1 MSVPPPP
8 ASTTKSPLGA
18 ADLTAAEALAAFCTH
33 LASERRAAANTV
45 EAYQRDLANFLGFV
59 AGRLRRPPHLGD
71 LGRLGRH
78 DVIAW
83 LAHRRSEDGL
93 SAASRARAA
102 SALRSFFR
110 FLDRRLDTPNARAL
124 LFETPRR
131 PLRLPRPLP
140 KDLAR
145 DALASAAD
153 GDGAHAEAPEWVCA
167 RDAAILA
174 LLYGAGLRLSEAL
187 SLTSRDLPAPATLR
201 VTGKGG
207 KVRLIPLIAPV
218 REAVDAYAAKLPQAL
233 ALDEP
238 IFRGVRGGP
247 INPRIVQRLM
257 EQLRRA
263 LGLPETATPH
273 ALRHSFATHL
283 LAHGGDLRSIQ
294 ALLGHAS
301 LSTTQVY
308 TGVDAAR
315 LIAVHR
321 EAHPR
326 A

>member
-1 MSVPPPP
+1 MTCLTDLS
-8 ASTTKSPLGA
+8 AKDALDRFLAYLG
-18 ADLTAAEALAAFCTH
+18 
-33 LASERRAAANTV
+33 SERRAATNTI
-45 EAYQRDLANFLGFV
+45 EAYQHDISHFLGFLSN
-59 AGRLRRPPHLGD
+59 RLRRAPSLTD
-71 LGRLGRH
+71 LGQLNRT
-78 DVIAW
+78 DIIAW
-83 LAHRRSEDGL
+83 LAQRRSADNL
-93 SAASRARAA
+93 AASSRARAA

-131 PLRLPRPLP
+131 PQRLPRPLP
-140 KDLAR
+140 EELAKET
-145 DALASAAD
+145 LAGAAD
-153 GDGAHAEAPEWVCA
+153 GDGAHADAPDWVLA
-167 RDAAILA
+167 RDAAIFA

-187 SLTSRDLPAPATLR
+187 ALKGADLPAPATLR

-207 KVRLIPLIAPV
+207 KVRMVPLIGPV
-218 REAVDAYAAKLPQAL
+218 RRAIDAYASILPL
-233 ALDEP
+233 ALERDEP

-247 INPRIVQRLM
+247 VNPRIVQRLM
-257 EQLRRA
+257 EQLRRG

-283 LAHGGDLRSIQ
+283 LANGGDLRSIQ

-315 LIAVHR
+315 LSAIHR